1 MSLKHAERFLAK
13 MASDAELKATITT
26 EYRAMLCAIARR
38 EGFDV
43 SAEELRTAL
52 LQEQCS
58 LTDNWRAKS
67 GSSPRVRGA
76 DDVCARVVVGHRIIP
91 ARAGS
96 SDW

>member
-13 MASDAELKATITT
+13 MASDAELKATIMT

-43 SAEELRTAL
+43 TVEELRTAL

-58 LTDNWRAKS
+58 LTDEELDKVS
-67 GSSPRVRGA
+67 GGMMNTA
-76 DDVCARVVVGHRIIP
+76 FGGGGLGIY
-91 ARAGS
+91 
-96 SDW
+96 

>member
-1 MSLKHAERFLAK
+1 MSLKHAERFLLK

-58 LTDNWRAKS
+58 LTDEELDKVS
-67 GSSPRVRGA
+67 GGMMNTA
-76 DDVCARVVVGHRIIP
+76 FGGGGLGIY
-91 ARAGS
+91 
-96 SDW
+96 